1 MDKQNVFFNHQIF
14 TWNDFPSKKKIDEYK
29 YLFIIINFILPKVVE
44 VEFSPM
50 YNPNKILNEK
60 IYLTPNKT
68 LTIIEG
74 GFFKSIDA
82 LALQIPKK
90 HLVTKP
96 SKYRLSIIQK
106 CGEAIYTELSK
117 EPVIALGD
125 YVITNSYSL
134 YKVKN
139 LIHSALPKYSENFTN
154 ASLSSLHLSIRNI
167 IDCCIENNFENLI
180 LGKDI
185 FNPAENFPLNE
196 SVEVVIRTLRKCL
209 DKVGNYFKNI
219 IIAID
224 DDTILNKIDF
234 YMRVFFP
241 RNEEEKNIYKKYI
254 KNIPE
259 TEYGDLVMTNR
270 NITVS
275 KHIKENEKYIKSISY
290 NDMDNFTFEDND
302 NKNDSQRIKEI
313 FNEEVDFAKKFYY
326 DNIKHYNEDIESK
339 FENLNFISYKG
350 TDRAKRQIYFVYL
363 KMLDFQK
370 MEEYK
375 LEKDMLL
382 YCYNCILYI
391 SLYIV

>member
-1 MDKQNVFFNHQIF
+1 M
-14 TWNDFPSKKKIDEYK
+14 
-29 YLFIIINFILPKVVE
+29 
-44 VEFSPM
+44 
-50 YNPNKILNEK
+50 
-60 IYLTPNKT
+60 
-68 LTIIEG
+68 
-74 GFFKSIDA
+74 
-82 LALQIPKK
+82 
-90 HLVTKP
+90 
-96 SKYRLSIIQK
+96 
-106 CGEAIYTELSK
+106 
-117 EPVIALGD
+117 
-125 YVITNSYSL
+125 
-134 YKVKN
+134 
-139 LIHSALPKYSENFTN
+139 
-154 ASLSSLHLSIRNI
+154 
-167 IDCCIENNFENLI
+167 
-180 LGKDI
+180 
-185 FNPAENFPLNE
+185 
-196 SVEVVIRTLRKCL
+196 RKCL

>member
-1 MDKQNVFFNHQIF
+1 M
-14 TWNDFPSKKKIDEYK
+14 
-29 YLFIIINFILPKVVE
+29 
-44 VEFSPM
+44 
-50 YNPNKILNEK
+50 
-60 IYLTPNKT
+60 
-68 LTIIEG
+68 TIIEG

-90 HLVTKP
+90 HLITKP

-167 IDCCIENNFENLI
+167 IDCCIENNYETLI

-185 FNPAENFPLNE
+185 FNPADNFPLND

-209 DKVGNYFKNI
+209 EKVGNYFKNI
-219 IIAID
+219 ILAID
-224 DDTILNKIDF
+224 DDAILNKVDF
-234 YMRVFFP
+234 YLRIFFP
-241 RNEEEKNIYKKYI
+241 RNEQEQNMFKKYI

-259 TEYGDLVMTNR
+259 TEFGDLVMTNR

-290 NDMDNFTFEDND
+290 SDMENFTFEDND

-313 FNEEVDFAKKFYY
+313 FNEDVDFAKKFYY
-326 DNIKHYNEDIESK
+326 DNIKHYNEDIENK

-350 TDRAKRQIYFVYL
+350 TDRAKRQIFFVYL

>member
-1 MDKQNVFFNHQIF
+1 M
-14 TWNDFPSKKKIDEYK
+14 
-29 YLFIIINFILPKVVE
+29 LFR
-44 VEFSPM
+44 S
-50 YNPNKILNEK
+50 
-60 IYLTPNKT
+60 
-68 LTIIEG
+68 
-74 GFFKSIDA
+74 
-82 LALQIPKK
+82 
-90 HLVTKP
+90 
-96 SKYRLSIIQK
+96 
-106 CGEAIYTELSK
+106 
-117 EPVIALGD
+117 
-125 YVITNSYSL
+125 
-134 YKVKN
+134 
-139 LIHSALPKYSENFTN
+139 
-154 ASLSSLHLSIRNI
+154 RNI

>member
-1 MDKQNVFFNHQIF
+1 M
-14 TWNDFPSKKKIDEYK
+14 KKKK
-29 YLFIIINFILPKVVE
+29 KFI
-44 VEFSPM
+44 
-50 YNPNKILNEK
+50 
-60 IYLTPNKT
+60 
-68 LTIIEG
+68 
-74 GFFKSIDA
+74 
-82 LALQIPKK
+82 
-90 HLVTKP
+90 
-96 SKYRLSIIQK
+96 
-106 CGEAIYTELSK
+106 
-117 EPVIALGD
+117 
-125 YVITNSYSL
+125 
-134 YKVKN
+134 
-139 LIHSALPKYSENFTN
+139 
-154 ASLSSLHLSIRNI
+154 
-167 IDCCIENNFENLI
+167 
-180 LGKDI
+180 
-185 FNPAENFPLNE
+185 
-196 SVEVVIRTLRKCL
+196 
-209 DKVGNYFKNI
+209 
-219 IIAID
+219 
-224 DDTILNKIDF
+224 
-234 YMRVFFP
+234 
-241 RNEEEKNIYKKYI
+241 KKYI

>member
-29 YLFIIINFILPKVVE
+29 YLFIIINFSLPEVVE
-44 VEFSPM
+44 GEFSPM

-302 NKNDSQRIKEI
+302 NKND
-313 FNEEVDFAKKFYY
+313 
-326 DNIKHYNEDIESK
+326 
-339 FENLNFISYKG
+339 
-350 TDRAKRQIYFVYL
+350 
-363 KMLDFQK
+363 
-370 MEEYK
+370 
-375 LEKDMLL
+375 
-382 YCYNCILYI
+382 
-391 SLYIV
+391 